1 MANNTAKDFSV
12 GKMSRNILSQSVP
25 LIVANLVHL
34 LYNVVDRIY
43 IGHLPGIGSLALTG
57 IGLAFPLTT
66 LIAAFTNLFATGGT
80 PLFSIARGQRN
91 EERAEKIIG
100 QVFFWLILLS
110 VILFTL
116 CYTFKKPI
124 LYAFGASDESFS
136 FANDYLKIYLCG
148 TLFAMISTGMNGFIN
163 ASGFPKVGMAT
174 VTIGALLNIAL
185 DPLFIFVF
193 RWGVSGAA
201 LATVLSQAASFL
213 WVILFFKGKKTAYRI
228 RLVHMKPDR
237 QLTGRICSLGL
248 SGFIMQGTNF
258 AVQIVCN
265 MTLRTFGGDLYV
277 GIMTILNSVREIAAL
292 PVQSLTAGSQPVL
305 GYNYGARKYARV
317 REGIRFSSITGAV
330 YMVAAWIAVIS
341 IPHLLISIF
350 TSDAAMIEAGTRVLR
365 IYFFGFLF
373 MGLQFS
379 AQSSFTALGCAKRAV
394 FFSIFRKVIL
404 VVPLT
409 LLLPVHG
416 FGVNGVFMAEPI
428 SNVIGGLASFTV
440 MILTLYRTLPKKDE
454 V

>member
-136 FANDYLKIYLCG
+136 FANDY
-148 TLFAMISTGMNGFIN
+148 FWRPH
-163 ASGFPKVGMAT
+163 ASCKV
-174 VTIGALLNIAL
+174 L
-185 DPLFIFVF
+185 
-193 RWGVSGAA
+193 
-201 LATVLSQAASFL
+201 
-213 WVILFFKGKKTAYRI
+213 
-228 RLVHMKPDR
+228 
-237 QLTGRICSLGL
+237 
-248 SGFIMQGTNF
+248 
-258 AVQIVCN
+258 
-265 MTLRTFGGDLYV
+265 
-277 GIMTILNSVREIAAL
+277 E
-292 PVQSLTAGSQPVL
+292 
-305 GYNYGARKYARV
+305 
-317 REGIRFSSITGAV
+317 
-330 YMVAAWIAVIS
+330 
-341 IPHLLISIF
+341 
-350 TSDAAMIEAGTRVLR
+350 
-365 IYFFGFLF
+365 
-373 MGLQFS
+373 
-379 AQSSFTALGCAKRAV
+379 RAV
-394 FFSIFRKVIL
+394 CFGCRRNT
-404 VVPLT
+404 VVVSNWRCRSDV
-409 LLLPVHG
+409 LLLFHQ
-416 FGVNGVFMAEPI
+416 
-428 SNVIGGLASFTV
+428 
-440 MILTLYRTLPKKDE
+440 KH
-454 V
+454 

>member
-1 MANNTAKDFSV
+1 MAKDFSQ
-12 GKMSRNILSQSVP
+12 GKMSANIISQAVP

-43 IGHLPGIGSLALTG
+43 IGHLPGIGSMALTG

-66 LIAAFTNLFATGGT
+66 LIAAFTNLFSTGGA
-80 PLFSIARGQRN
+80 PLFSISRGQRN
-91 EERAEKIIG
+91 EKRAEKIIG
-100 QVFFWLILLS
+100 QVFFWLIVLS

-116 CYTFKKPI
+116 CYVFKKPI
-124 LYAFGASDESFS
+124 LYAFGASDASFVY
-136 FANDYLKIYLCG
+136 ANDYLRIYLLG
-148 TLFAMISTGMNGFIN
+148 TFFAMISTGMNTFIN
-163 ASGFPKVGMAT
+163 ASGFPKIGMAT
-174 VTIGALLNIAL
+174 VTIGAILNIAL

-193 RWGVSGAA
+193 HAGVKGAA
-201 LATVLSQAASFL
+201 LATVISQAASCF
-213 WVILFFKGKKTAYRI
+213 WVLLFFKGKKTSYRI
-228 RLVHMKPDR
+228 RLANMKPDLR
-237 QLTGRICSLGL
+237 LTGSICSLGM

-277 GIMTILNSVREIAAL
+277 GIMTILNSVREIAGL

-317 REGIRFSSITGAV
+317 REGIRFSCIAGAI
-330 YMVAAWIAVIS
+330 YMVIAWIVVIS
-341 IPHLLISIF
+341 IPHFLIAIF
-350 TSDAAMIEAGTRVLR
+350 TSDAAMIEAGTHVLR

-394 FFSIFRKVIL
+394 FFSLFRKVIL

-416 FGVNGVFMAEPI
+416 FGVDGVFMAEPI

-454 V
+454 GV